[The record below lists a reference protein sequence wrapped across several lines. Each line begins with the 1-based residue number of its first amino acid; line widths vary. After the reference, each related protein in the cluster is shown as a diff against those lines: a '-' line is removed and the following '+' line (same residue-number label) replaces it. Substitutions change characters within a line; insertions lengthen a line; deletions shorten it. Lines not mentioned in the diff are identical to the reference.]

1 MDIFEEA
8 AKKIGEIAVEAVKI
22 ELAAQGHKLTGALI
36 DSVTYQVKQT
46 DKGAII
52 EGVLLD
58 YGIPVNTGVPASN
71 VPYTINNRGSRRAFN
86 FSNFRRSTGVSKYI
100 AGLQLFA
107 ELRFRVAK
115 KEALSIAFAI
125 ANKHKKEG
133 IPTKASKRFSSTGKR
148 TGAIQAA
155 LAKVDPKIQE
165 IIQTVIVAYTN
176 KIVVE
181 AFTKNLPNV
190 KVNR

>member
-8 AKKIGEIAVEAVKI
+8 ASKIGEIAVEAVKI
-22 ELAAQGHKLTGALI
+22 ELALQGHKLTGALI
-36 DSVTYQVKQT
+36 DSVKEEVRRT

-52 EGVLLD
+52 DGVLLD

-71 VPYTINNRGSRRAFN
+71 VPFTPNSGAKS
-86 FSNFRRSTGVSKYI
+86 SKYI

-107 ELRFRVAK
+107 KLRFKVSD

-125 ANKHKKEG
+125 AKKHKKEG
-133 IPTKASKRFSSTGKR
+133 IPTKTSKRFSKTGKR
-148 TGAIQAA
+148 TGAIQDA
-155 LAKVDPKIQE
+155 LAKVDPKIQD

-181 AFTKNLPNV
+181 AFTTNLKDV

>member
-1 MDIFEEA
+1 MNIFEEA
-8 AKKIGEIAVEAVKI
+8 ANKIGEIAVEAVKI
-22 ELAAQGHKLTGALI
+22 ELALQGHKLTGALI
-36 DSVTYQVKQT
+36 DSVKEEVRRT

-52 EGVLLD
+52 DGVLLD

-71 VPYTINNRGSRRAFN
+71 VPFTINNRASRRAFN
-86 FSNFRRSTGVSKYI
+86 FSNFRRSTGSSKYI

-107 ELRFRVAK
+107 KLRFKVSD

-125 ANKHKKEG
+125 AKKHKKQG
-133 IPTKASKRFSSTGKR
+133 IPTKASKRFSKTGKR
-148 TGAIQAA
+148 TGAIQDA
-155 LAKVDPKIQE
+155 LAKVDPKIQD
-165 IIQTVIVAYTN
+165 IIQKVIVAYTN

-181 AFTKNLPNV
+181 AFTTNLKDV

>member
-1 MDIFEEA
+1 MDIFKKA
-8 AKKIGEIAVEAVKI
+8 ADKIGEIAVEAVKI

-36 DSVTYQVKQT
+36 DSVTYQVKET

-52 EGVLLD
+52 EGILLD

-71 VPYTINNRGSRRAFN
+71 IPFTLNNKGSLKAFKKA
-86 FSNFRRSTGVSKYI
+86 NFRRSTGVSKYI

-107 ELRFRVAK
+107 ILRFRVPK

-125 ANKHKKEG
+125 ATKHKKEG
-133 IPTKASKRFSSTGKR
+133 MPTKGSKRFSSTGKR
-148 TGAIQAA
+148 TGAIQEA
-155 LAKVDPKIQE
+155 LSKIDAKIQE
-165 IIQTVIVAYTN
+165 IINEVIVVYTN

-181 AFTKNLPNV
+181 AFTSNLPNV